1 LIWIKISA
9 ALSCGTLIH
18 VKSLEH
24 QSRYRSRV
32 APGEDRMKSLISA
45 AFALLIAAP
54 ASAQTSTET
63 VAAGRSLAMRSCSAC
78 HVVSERQ
85 QQPAVDGV
93 SSFAQIARNPNTTPD
108 GLRTFIQ
115 SPHPPMPNFSLSR
128 KQLDE
133 VTAYIMS
140 LRTGAP
146 APGR

>member
-1 LIWIKISA
+1 
-9 ALSCGTLIH
+9 
-18 VKSLEH
+18 
-24 QSRYRSRV
+24 
-32 APGEDRMKSLISA
+32 MKLPLM
-45 AFALLIAAP
+45 FALTLSIAAP
-54 ASAQTSTET
+54 AAAQSPAET

-78 HVVSERQ
+78 HVVSEQQ

-93 SSFAQIARNPNTTPD
+93 PSFAQIARNPDTTPD

-140 LRTGAP
+140 LRP
-146 APGR
+146 RSR